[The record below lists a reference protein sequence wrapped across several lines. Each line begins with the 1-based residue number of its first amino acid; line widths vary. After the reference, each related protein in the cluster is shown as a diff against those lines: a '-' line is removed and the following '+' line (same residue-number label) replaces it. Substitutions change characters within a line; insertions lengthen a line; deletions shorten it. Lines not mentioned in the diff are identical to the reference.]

1 MIIEEIKNIRSG
13 KSELRKFGITVGIVF
28 LLLAGLF
35 LWFNNEYY
43 TYFLVFSAILIL
55 PGLILPILLKPIH
68 KVWMT
73 LALLMGWLM
82 TRIIL
87 SVLFY
92 VVVTSIGLIAK
103 IFGKKFLDLK
113 TDKLKTSYWNYTEE
127 KEIVKTRHEKQ
138 F

>member
-103 IFGKKFLDLK
+103 IFGKQFLDLK
-113 TDKLKTSYWNYTEE
+113 IDKLKTSYWNYTEE

>member
-28 LLLAGLF
+28 LLLGGLF

-103 IFGKKFLDLK
+103 IFGKQFLDLK
-113 TDKLKTSYWNYTEE
+113 IDKLKTSYWNYTEE